1 MEIYFKDPRRPR
13 KFRSMTIM
21 SISAANA
28 VREDDYT
35 SFNLVLCGDIGYNY
49 FVITIKY
56 KTKDILNDMTNLSNF
71 NYEAD
76 LLDITYHDVTKNN
89 GMDRKPSTR
98 FENIIKNNLDY
109 LISLATI
116 DRIEI

>member
-28 VREDDYT
+28 VREDGYT
-35 SFNLVLCGDIGYNY
+35 TFDLNIGGDIGYNY
-49 FVITIKY
+49 FIITIRY
-56 KTKDILNDMTNLSNF
+56 KTKDILNDMTNLGTF
-71 NYEAD
+71 NYEAN
-76 LLDITYHDVTKNN
+76 LVDIKYNDSQK
-89 GMDRKPSTR
+89 GQIKPSTR
-98 FENIIKNNLDY
+98 FENIIKNDLDY